1 MWRTPTEAET
11 HRWEDPEDY
20 NELGAKAYEGT
31 SGEDRATKNLRRF
44 AEAHIIPV
52 SPWKEGEK
60 VESMGG
66 GQVWWENK
74 DGNKVVR
81 MDICQHNFRHVVY

>member
-1 MWRTPTEAET
+1 
-11 HRWEDPEDY
+11 
-20 NELGAKAYEGT
+20 LGAKAYAGT
-31 SGEDRATKNLRRF
+31 SGEDRATRNLRRF
-44 AEAHIIPV
+44 AEAHIVPV

-60 VESMGG
+60 VETMGG

-81 MDICQHNFRHVVY
+81 TYVREYSFHLLIY